1 MKSNFFKYIFI
12 IFVILIVV
20 IAFFII
26 NRQDKEI
33 EQNTVNSESTEQK
46 QIKDIRLGV
55 AQFDT
60 INPLL
65 TKNKNLQISLN

>member
-46 QIKDIRLGV
+46 QIKDIEV
-55 AQFDT
+55 
-60 INPLL
+60 
-65 TKNKNLQISLN
+65 